1 MSNHQKYAMKEGT
14 THVIDN
20 DVKHMIELHAWSIM
34 SDIFLVIR
42 HYISYTVHY
51 ILYRLTW

>member
-1 MSNHQKYAMKEGT
+1 MSNHQQYATKEGT

-20 DVKHMIELHAWSIM
+20 DVKHMIELYAWSIM

-42 HYISYTVHY
+42 HYISYTLHY
-51 ILYRLTW
+51 IVLD